1 MTVRTNA
8 GLKLFMQSALANA
21 VTISSI
27 TKASPAS
34 SPPPAPTASPTAM
47 SPSSAPRA
55 WSN

>member
-8 GLKLFMQSALANA
+8 GLKLFMQSTLANA

-27 TKASPAS
+27 TKAAPAS

-47 SPSSAPRA
+47 SSSSAPRA